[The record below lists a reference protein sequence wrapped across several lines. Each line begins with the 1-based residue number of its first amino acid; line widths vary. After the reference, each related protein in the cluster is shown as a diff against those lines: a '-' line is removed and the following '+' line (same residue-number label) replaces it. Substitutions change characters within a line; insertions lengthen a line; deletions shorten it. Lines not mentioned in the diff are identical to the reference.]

1 MVGNDTDYKTK
12 KRFRISLLV
21 VTVVMSII
29 CCLFQPSITTSASED
44 RSLEAIIKD
53 TIDSDVK
60 ALKLGPI
67 LQKAYDKL
75 VSAFKKAGT
84 LTKDIS
90 KVIKLYDA
98 LDEDAEDYTERLKE
112 FFEEYSKLSTIK
124 RKLVDFCTNLLDAKD
139 RLLESVRHRLWI
151 DLYSEKSLDT
161 GIEGVV
167 HYSSL
172 DDTVATVDSNGKV
185 SAVGVGMA
193 KIVCSNDTD
202 EEVFRVFVT
211 KPLLNTAKIIVR
223 KDGKAQTIS
232 VPSSAIVSV
241 TAGNKK
247 ISVERNGSNIIVK
260 GLKKGK
266 SNVYVGLA
274 NGQTF
279 KYKIVIE

>member
-1 MVGNDTDYKTK
+1 MVEKAINSKSSK
-12 KRFRISLLV
+12 KIYIILF
-21 VTVVMSII
+21 TVVMIII
-29 CCLFQPSITTSASED
+29 CCFSRPSITASAAEG
-44 RSLEAIIKD
+44 RSLETIIKD

-60 ALKLGPI
+60 TLKLTPI

-75 VSAFKKAGT
+75 VSAFKKAGA
-84 LTKDIS
+84 LAKDVS
-90 KVIKLYDA
+90 KVIKLYNA

-139 RLLESVRHRLWI
+139 RLLESVRHHVMI
-151 DLYSEKSLDT
+151 DLYSEKTLDIS
-161 GIEGVV
+161 IESAV
-167 HYSSL
+167 HYSSQ
-172 DDTVATVDSNGKV
+172 DDTVATVDGNGKV

-211 KPLLNTAKIIVR
+211 KPLLNTAKITV
-223 KDGKAQTIS
+223 KKNGKAQTIS
-232 VPSSAIVSV
+232 VPSSEIVSV

-247 ISVERNGSNIIVK
+247 ISVERNGSNISVK

-266 SNVYVGLA
+266 SNVYVGLSD
-274 NGQTF
+274 GQTL

>member
-1 MVGNDTDYKTK
+1 MQRKPLISRICLMIGVASIAIGLLISPVSAEAAGQGTLHELIESTIENDKET
-12 KRFRISLLV
+12 
-21 VTVVMSII
+21 
-29 CCLFQPSITTSASED
+29 
-44 RSLEAIIKD
+44 
-53 TIDSDVK
+53 
-60 ALKLGPI
+60 LKLTPI

-84 LTKDIS
+84 LAKDVS
-90 KVIKLYDA
+90 KVIKLYNA

-139 RLLESVRHRLWI
+139 RLLESVRHHVMI
-151 DLYSEKSLDT
+151 DLYSEKQLDT
-161 GIEGVV
+161 ALEGKI
-167 HYSSL
+167 HYTSL
-172 DDTVATVDSNGKV
+172 DDTVATIDANGRA
-185 SAVGVGMA
+185 SGVGVGMA

-211 KPLLNTAKIIVR
+211 KPLLNTAKITV
-223 KDGKAQTIS
+223 KKNGKAQTIS
-232 VPSSAIVSV
+232 VPSSEIVSV

-247 ISVERNGSNIIVK
+247 ISAERNGSNISVK

-279 KYKIVIE
+279 KYKILIE

>member
-1 MVGNDTDYKTK
+1 MQRKPLISRICLMIGVASIAIGLLISPVSAEAAGQGTLHELIESTIENDKET
-12 KRFRISLLV
+12 
-21 VTVVMSII
+21 
-29 CCLFQPSITTSASED
+29 
-44 RSLEAIIKD
+44 
-53 TIDSDVK
+53 
-60 ALKLGPI
+60 LKLTPI

-84 LTKDIS
+84 LAKDVS
-90 KVIKLYDA
+90 KVIKLYNA

-139 RLLESVRHRLWI
+139 RLLESVRHHVMI
-151 DLYSEKSLDT
+151 DLYSEKQLDT
-161 GIEGVV
+161 ALEEKI
-167 HYSSL
+167 HYTSL
-172 DDTVATVDSNGKV
+172 DDTVATVDANGRV
-185 SAVGVGMA
+185 SGVGVGMA

-211 KPLLNTAKIIVR
+211 KPLLNTAKITV
-223 KDGKAQTIS
+223 KKNGKAQTIS
-232 VPSSAIVSV
+232 VPSSEIVSV

-247 ISVERNGSNIIVK
+247 ISAERNGSNISVK

-279 KYKIVIE
+279 KYKILIE